1 MPLLF
6 HGFSDTV
13 PTLQELQTLQHN
25 TKQINVIESIA
36 ANWEWVA
43 VALSIKPER
52 IDIIRSDSPHDVE
65 KACRRMLQWWLDSE
79 KDKATWHRL
88 ISAIDSKDRLHVF
101 ADNLQKAL
109 Q

>member
-1 MPLLF
+1 MALLF

-36 ANWEWVA
+36 PEWEWVA
-43 VALSIKPER
+43 VALSVKPER
-52 IDIIRSDSPHDVE
+52 IKIIRSDLPHNAE
-65 KACRRMLQWWLDSE
+65 KACRRMLQFWLDSE
-79 KDKATWHRL
+79 TDKATWRRL
-88 ISAIDSKDRLHVF
+88 ICAIDSKDCLHVF
-101 ADNLQKAL
+101 ADDLQKAL